1 MDDAQTAQ
9 EAIAYYR
16 EQYDAIGARLL
27 RLQGDL
33 RDARRDAQ
41 RQRIIATLIQ
51 QLYQLD
57 VAAVSATDPD
67 RQLGERLVALLIES
81 LHLDC
86 AALLTRSD
94 DQTLSVEHAFG
105 LDPGFQFTNL
115 SELPEQAHSAAPEQL
130 PAAVRAA
137 IESSGLR
144 RWLWSA
150 PAGAEAML
158 FLGRRHEQGAG
169 VGLSFEAGDQAI
181 AQSVLAVY
189 LALSERRR
197 AKHALHSARIDYR
210 TLFESAQDAFVIIDG
225 RSNAL
230 LEANQQALSLLGT
243 DCEQLQQRPLISW
256 LIDPDPQGWRRRWRR
271 TLISGRAE
279 QLECQLR
286 TLAGQPF
293 WVELRLIR
301 IGTLERGHLLLV
313 ARDISKRKQVELQ
326 LRHYA
331 FRDELTQLPNRAQM
345 YRRLEEALERQRQEP
360 DYQFALM
367 FLDLDRF
374 KRVNDSLGHSLGDR
388 LLVAIGQ
395 RLQGQLSPQDTIAR
409 LGGDE
414 FLILAVDVPDPLIA
428 YQRAQRLE
436 RALHAPF
443 TVSGQEIFTSASIG
457 IVLADRHY
465 DQPEAM
471 LRDADIAMYQAKR
484 HEGREHRYALFN
496 PDMHARAL
504 ADMELERDLRHAL
517 KQQEL
522 MLYYQPI
529 VRLADGAITG
539 FEALVRWRHPQHGM
553 VPPNRFI
560 PLAEDTLLILDISRF
575 VLREAG
581 RQALAWSRCFERAP
595 IVNVNLSGR
604 QFISSEVATETSE
617 LIAEVGCPPAL
628 INIEITESAILTNK
642 ALALAGMEGLH
653 AQGFKLSMDDF
664 GTGYSSLSY
673 LHEFPFDSIKIDQS
687 FVSRLTREPRTAAI
701 VTAILRLA
709 ETLEKRVI
717 AEGIETPDQLA
728 ALQRLGCAG
737 GQGYLFSPPVEASAA
752 EALYKQPSW
761 ILPSS
766 AGPSNGTV
774 AGLERGEPDQ
784 DG

>member
-57 VAAVSATDPD
+57 VAAVSATDTD
-67 RQLGERLVALLIES
+67 RQLGERLVALLVES

-130 PAAVRAA
+130 PTAVRAA

-345 YRRLEEALERQRQEP
+345 YR
-360 DYQFALM
+360 
-367 FLDLDRF
+367 
-374 KRVNDSLGHSLGDR
+374 
-388 LLVAIGQ
+388 
-395 RLQGQLSPQDTIAR
+395 
-409 LGGDE
+409 
-414 FLILAVDVPDPLIA
+414 
-428 YQRAQRLE
+428 
-436 RALHAPF
+436 
-443 TVSGQEIFTSASIG
+443 
-457 IVLADRHY
+457 
-465 DQPEAM
+465 
-471 LRDADIAMYQAKR
+471 
-484 HEGREHRYALFN
+484 
-496 PDMHARAL
+496 
-504 ADMELERDLRHAL
+504 
-517 KQQEL
+517 
-522 MLYYQPI
+522 
-529 VRLADGAITG
+529 
-539 FEALVRWRHPQHGM
+539 
-553 VPPNRFI
+553 
-560 PLAEDTLLILDISRF
+560 
-575 VLREAG
+575 
-581 RQALAWSRCFERAP
+581 
-595 IVNVNLSGR
+595 
-604 QFISSEVATETSE
+604 
-617 LIAEVGCPPAL
+617 
-628 INIEITESAILTNK
+628 
-642 ALALAGMEGLH
+642 
-653 AQGFKLSMDDF
+653 
-664 GTGYSSLSY
+664 
-673 LHEFPFDSIKIDQS
+673 
-687 FVSRLTREPRTAAI
+687 
-701 VTAILRLA
+701 
-709 ETLEKRVI
+709 
-717 AEGIETPDQLA
+717 
-728 ALQRLGCAG
+728 
-737 GQGYLFSPPVEASAA
+737 
-752 EALYKQPSW
+752 
-761 ILPSS
+761 
-766 AGPSNGTV
+766 
-774 AGLERGEPDQ
+774 
-784 DG
+784 